1 MKNIG
6 VISMGIKLPILSNGD
21 DLIECV
27 IESVAKASKEIKL
40 QIEDND
46 IIAVTESIVAR
57 TQGEYATVTD
67 MTHTIKYMFNHNSFR
82 RMNECI
88 ALYQPVLSR
97 NRFAIILRAIARA
110 TKKVFIQF
118 TAPCDEVG
126 NEIVDKEWFMLN
138 EDHLSEQEL
147 CEAAEQYK
155 HKFTGVNY
163 IEYYRSIVEGEGSSF
178 EYVIS
183 NKKDYIKNVSDNIII
198 CNVHDR
204 DILKKYYPNAKT
216 LEDVKIGSNKWGV
229 LGSNKVDEE
238 TVKLFPNYAQ
248 EFAEDLQ
255 NAIYQETEKD
265 VHVLVYGD
273 GGFKCPVCGVWEEL
287 DPVISPG
294 YTEKLNG
301 TPNELKLKYLAD
313 NSDKVMDDLVKEIKK
328 KIKNK
333 NDNLVG
339 DMSSQGT
346 TPRKYSDLLGSLAD
360 LTSGSGDKGTP
371 VVWIKNYF
379 KNYSDN

>member
-6 VISMGIKLPILSNGD
+6 VISMGIKLPVLSTGD

-27 IESVAKASKEIKL
+27 TESLGKASKEIKL
-40 QIEDND
+40 HIEDDD

-57 TQGEYATVTD
+57 TQGEYATVDD
-67 MTHTIKYMFNHNSFR
+67 MTHAIKYMFNHYISDK
-82 RMNECI
+82 MDSI

-110 TKKVFIQF
+110 TNKVFIQF
-118 TAPCDEVG
+118 TTPCDEVG
-126 NEIVDKEWFMLN
+126 NEIVDKEWYMLN
-138 EDHLSEQEL
+138 EDHLSEQDL

-163 IEYYRSIVEGEGSSF
+163 VEYYRSIVEGEGATF
-178 EYVIS
+178 EYIIS
-183 NKKDYIKNVSDNIII
+183 NKKDYITSVSNNIII

-216 LEDVKIGSNKWGV
+216 LQDIKVGINKWGV

-238 TVKLFPNYAQ
+238 TVKLFPHEAQ
-248 EFAEDLQ
+248 KFAEDL
-255 NAIYQETEKD
+255 NYAIYNETGKE
-265 VHVLVYGD
+265 VQVLVYGD

-294 YTEKLNG
+294 YTGKLNG

-313 NSDKVMDDLVKEIKK
+313 NSDKFMDDLAKEIKT

-333 NDNLVG
+333 NKNLVG

-379 KNYSDN
+379 KNYADN